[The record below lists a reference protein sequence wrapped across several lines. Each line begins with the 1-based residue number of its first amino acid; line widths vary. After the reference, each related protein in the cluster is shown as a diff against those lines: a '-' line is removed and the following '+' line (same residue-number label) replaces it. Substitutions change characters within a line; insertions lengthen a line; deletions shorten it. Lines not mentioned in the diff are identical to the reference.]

1 MKKVLSLLLAAAMV
15 FTFGACAPKEKAG
28 TETPDTPAQ
37 QQTPGTPAEP
47 ETPEAPAEKI
57 DIRVAALKGPT
68 AMGMV
73 KLMDDA
79 EKGEGANNYIF
90 TLAGAPDELTGP
102 IIQGEFDIAAVPTN
116 LAAVLYNKTE
126 GKVKLAALNT
136 LGVLYVVE
144 RGDTIQ
150 SVADLK
156 GKTIYSSGQG
166 AVPEYALNYVLEKN
180 GLKPGEDVTVEYKSE
195 HAEIA
200 TLLAAGNAQVALLPQ
215 PFVTATLAQNENLR
229 VALDLT
235 EAWDAATGGED
246 FEAHVTHH
254 YEFLGD
260 RLIIGKFCAIGKGV
274 EFVMN
279 GANHRMASVT
289 TYPFN
294 IFAHG
299 WEKCTPSLDELPLKG
314 DTVVGNDVWMGQH
327 VTVLPG
333 AHIGD
338 GAIIGAN
345 SVVSGDIPPYTI
357 AAGNPCR
364 VIRPRFDR
372 ELTDYLLKLRWWD
385 WEPEKIFRNLEALC
399 SGDLE
404 QIPRI
409 EP

>member
-235 EAWDAATGGED
+235 EAWDAATGGESTLTMGAILVNAAFAQEHPD
-246 FEAHVTHH
+246 AVAA
-254 YEFLGD
+254 FLD
-260 RLIIGKFCAIGKGV
+260 EYK
-274 EFVMN
+274 
-279 GANHRMASVT
+279 ASVEYT
-289 TYPFN
+289 NGT
-294 IFAHG
+294 
-299 WEKCTPSLDELPLKG
+299 D
-314 DTVVGNDVWMGQH
+314 
-327 VTVLPG
+327 
-333 AHIGD
+333 
-338 GAIIGAN
+338 
-345 SVVSGDIPPYTI
+345 TI
-357 AAGNPCR
+357 ADAAALVEKYGIVAKAALAQKAIPACNIVFIDGEEMQKLASGFFQVLYDANPQS
-364 VIRPRFDR
+364 VGG
-372 ELTDYLLKLRWWD
+372 KLPD
-385 WEPEKIFRNLEALC
+385 EA
-399 SGDLE
+399 
-404 QIPRI
+404 IYYKR
-409 EP
+409 